1 MHLLEKRT
9 KDCLLENHFICVQT
23 VALQVAVMDYD
34 LWFSVHFNPGN
45 DPTKQNTK
53 IVNQLMQCSAVE
65 GECSVTCCSENAL
78 AFKRFRGLS
87 SMANVCALVLMW
99 NWALELFSFQFQ
111 TGNCWIYSNALLCFR
126 MGPPSRVVSDYTL
139 WDKLQ
144 LGRQAVVENLH
155 RAAGDRLYFSLLQLL
170 LRERAGLYQSL
181 KTWTTLPFE
190 KTLVEVEVTL
200 VEEKWRNQLVHPQ
213 GNPGD
218 KLIFI
223 SFVINVKRCY

>member
-1 MHLLEKRT
+1 
-9 KDCLLENHFICVQT
+9 
-23 VALQVAVMDYD
+23 MDYD
-34 LWFSVHFNPGN
+34 LWSSVHFNPGN

-53 IVNQLMQCSAVE
+53 IGYQLMQCSAVE

-155 RAAGDRLYFSLLQLL
+155 RDYTSVFCSFSWERGLDYTNHWKPGLRCL
-170 LRERAGLYQSL
+170 LRRHWWRLRWHWWRRNGATSL
-181 KTWTTLPFE
+181 STPRGT
-190 KTLVEVEVTL
+190 
-200 VEEKWRNQLVHPQ
+200 Q
-213 GNPGD
+213 
-218 KLIFI
+218 
-223 SFVINVKRCY
+223 VINWFSFHLW

>member
-1 MHLLEKRT
+1 
-9 KDCLLENHFICVQT
+9 
-23 VALQVAVMDYD
+23 MDYD
-34 LWFSVHFNPGN
+34 LWSSVHFNPGN
-45 DPTKQNTK
+45 DPTKLNTK
-53 IVNQLMQCSAVE
+53 LGNQLMQCSAVG

-181 KTWTTLPFE
+181 KTWITLPVE

-223 SFVINVKRCY
+223 SFVLNVKRCY